1 MTTRPEVGSAEHY
14 VVGSDN
20 NKQGMMAMFR
30 YAVGLLI
37 HPSTTLPELR
47 KWDDDRIMLLAQ
59 SHVLPLAAIPVVCS
73 MFGTTHF
80 GWNFGDGV
88 LRIAPVTAVFLGLLF
103 YLVILAAVVLMG
115 YVIYR
120 MAHHGP
126 RDPSLQRCIA
136 FAGYI
141 ATPMFI
147 SGVVSIYPL
156 IWLCCLA
163 GIAGVLYTSYLL
175 YVGIPFFLELGK
187 EEAFTISS
195 SILAVG
201 VLLLEALGLA
211 LVLVWRYGI
220 GLIH

>member
-1 MTTRPEVGSAEHY
+1 MTTRQEAGATGHY
-14 VVGSDN
+14 TTSDN
-20 NKQGMMAMFR
+20 KMGIVTMLR
-30 YAVGLLI
+30 YVLGLLL
-37 HPSTTLPELR
+37 HPTTTLPQLR
-47 KWDDDRIMLLAQ
+47 QWDDDSIMQLAQ
-59 SHVLPLAAIPVVCS
+59 RFVLPLAAIPVVAS
-73 MFGTTHF
+73 MVGTTSF

-88 LRIAPVTAVFLGLLF
+88 VRIAPSTAIFLGILF
-103 YLVILAAVVLMG
+103 YITIVAAVMLMG
-115 YVIYR
+115 FVIYR

-147 SGVVSIYPL
+147 SGIVAIYPL

-163 GIAGVLYTSYLL
+163 AIAGVLYTSYLL
-175 YVGIPFFLELGK
+175 YVGIPFFLELNK

-195 SILAVG
+195 SILAIG